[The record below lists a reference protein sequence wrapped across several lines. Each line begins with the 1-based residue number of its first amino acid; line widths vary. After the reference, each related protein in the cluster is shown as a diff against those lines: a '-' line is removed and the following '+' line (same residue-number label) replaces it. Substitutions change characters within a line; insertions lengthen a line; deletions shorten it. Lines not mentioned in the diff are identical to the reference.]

1 MYRKLEQEINESMLK
16 EIELY
21 QDFII
26 DLEDS
31 DIFNLVT
38 IIRSNLVIDGMNRNV
53 VINVKQNIKNEL
65 SIIYLP
71 RNIENV
77 EIKNLSIVINAI
89 DSRVEEFI
97 CCIRNNSK
105 ALKLTNCSFT
115 INTNKSQNLYVIYNK
130 SDDNTHME
138 TKSDYLIV
146 DKCNIK
152 VCCVPNNTYIDSLVY
167 GIYNSLA
174 NSISITNTF
183 INIINKGIEPNQ
195 KAIGIFTNG
204 RFGRIIGNNI
214 KANSSHP
221 EGLLLEQ
228 AHSYG
233 IINEG
238 LYTIISNNNI
248 IAEWAGVAVSLKNIG
263 DSALING
270 NKILATHTICGS
282 GIKNIGEK
290 VMITNN
296 IIISTS
302 KNAKLIE
309 HNASNSII
317 SHNHLEVL
325 IPPNECKSGVGIYAP
340 SFNIGC
346 NTITENM
353 ICNIKDCG
361 IFANPNIGIVSNN
374 QVVTNLDAIKIA
386 GSDNFRLSEVLNE
399 RNIESIR
406 SGIDEET

>member
-1 MYRKLEQEINESMLK
+1 MYRKLEQKINESMLK
-16 EIELY
+16 EIKFS
-21 QDFII
+21 QDIVI
-26 DLEDS
+26 SLENNN
-31 DIFNLVT
+31 IFNLIT
-38 IIRSNLVIDGMNRNV
+38 INRSNIVIDGMNRKV
-53 VINVKQNIKNEL
+53 DISIKQDIKNEL
-65 SIIYLP
+65 SIIHLP
-71 RNIENV
+71 SNVENV
-77 EIKNLSIVINAI
+77 EIKNLNVIINAI

-105 ALKLTNCSFT
+105 ALKLTNCNIT
-115 INTNKSQNLYVIYNK
+115 INTNKSQNLYAVYNNG
-130 SDDNTHME
+130 DDDTHME

-152 VCCVPNNTYIDSLVY
+152 VCCNPNNTYVDSLVY

-183 INIINKGIEPNQ
+183 INIINKGTEPNQ
-195 KAIGIFTNG
+195 KAIGVFTNG

-248 IAEWAGVAVSLKNIG
+248 IAEWAGVAVSLDNKG
-263 DSALING
+263 DSALVNG

-353 ICNIKDCG
+353 ICNVKDCG
-361 IFANPNIGIVSNN
+361 IFGNSNIGVINNN

-406 SGIDEET
+406 SGIDEKT